1 VKQPQSEAHLL
12 TTLRFSH
19 EDILCKGPCRIV
31 LPCGHSCI
39 EECGDL
45 CRCACDIGPP
55 LEVVT
60 CQLKDELWQQSLDDV
75 LSDSPTKSW
84 HASQKTAPDQSNAP
98 GTSASSSAESSPR
111 KWREWDAGKADKTLR
126 EIQTASGLPTA
137 GATINSLLFVETH
150 REVAI
155 RNGARVKVAN
165 VGTVKS
171 KGSISNRD
179 HNVSQ
184 QPGRNGK
191 CPAKPVKVGND
202 NKAANNPNSQSGT
215 RFKYAGSMAQRK
227 IPPYRLKSPP
237 ISLLQSLS
245 AHRPTTI
252 PPDCLADQAVP
263 ASPNMVPHRHHFEAI
278 HEVASN
284 VSLDGIIQKTPFSK
298 IFLESIT
305 ENSTNNEG
313 DLISFE

>member
-1 VKQPQSEAHLL
+1 MEQPQSEAHLL

-19 EDILCKGPCRIV
+19 EDILCKELCCIV

-39 EECGDL
+39 DKCGDL
-45 CRCACDIGPP
+45 CRCACDIVPP

-75 LSDSPTKSW
+75 LGNSPTKSW
-84 HASQKTAPDQSNAP
+84 NASQKTVPDQSNTS
-98 GTSASSSAESSPR
+98 GTSTSSSAESSLR

-126 EIQTASGLPTA
+126 EIQTASDLPTTS
-137 GATINSLLFVETH
+137 ATKNSLLFVETY

-165 VGTVKS
+165 VGTVKG

-179 HNVSQ
+179 HNALQ
-184 QPGRNGK
+184 QPSRDGK
-191 CPAKPVKVGND
+191 CPAKPVKVDND
-202 NKAANNPNSQSGT
+202 NKVVNNPNSQSVT
-215 RFKYAGSMAQRK
+215 TFKYAGSMGQRK
-227 IPPYRLKSPP
+227 FPPCRLKSPP
-237 ISLLQSLS
+237 IPLLQSLS
-245 AHRPTTI
+245 ALRPTTI
-252 PPDCLADQAVP
+252 PPGRLADQAVP
-263 ASPNMVPHRHHFEAI
+263 NSPEMIPHRHHFEAI
-278 HEVASN
+278 HERGSN